1 MKAAIDNNQG
11 AFMHAL
17 LTGGAPTGGA
27 GMPGAGGQPGAHGQG
42 QPRPSGQA
50 HGSIRVTPEQMQ
62 AIQRLMSLG
71 FSQNRAAQAFFAC
84 DENEE
89 LAANYLFESTEEEE

>member
-1 MKAAIDNNQG
+1 MLRQRILQSPEFFNEFLQQLAQSQPEMKAAIDNNPG

-17 LTGGAPTGGA
+17 LSGGSAHG

-62 AIQRLMSLG
+62 AIQRL
-71 FSQNRAAQAFFAC
+71 
-84 DENEE
+84 
-89 LAANYLFESTEEEE
+89 